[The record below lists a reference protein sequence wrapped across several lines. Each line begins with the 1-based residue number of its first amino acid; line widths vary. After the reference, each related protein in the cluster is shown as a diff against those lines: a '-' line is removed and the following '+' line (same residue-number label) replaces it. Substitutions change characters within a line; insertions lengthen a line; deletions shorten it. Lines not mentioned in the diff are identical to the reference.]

1 MDLLFFILLP
11 IIVIICVI
19 VSLYVYYYNKIQDLI
34 IRINEVENI
43 IDTSLRNK
51 YDYLNKSISIIK
63 GNDKELKS
71 EIFDEM
77 VKLRARKISNFDLD
91 RKLLAAYTELD
102 SVLSNNEELKKS
114 EELIKI
120 KNNIEEIDDNLSNYR
135 QYYNDNITEYKRTI
149 KTIPTNIIAKIH
161 KYQEKLFFDRKNM
174 NDDDYNDFKL

>member
-1 MDLLFFILLP
+1 M
-11 IIVIICVI
+11 
-19 VSLYVYYYNKIQDLI
+19 
-34 IRINEVENI
+34 
-43 IDTSLRNK
+43 
-51 YDYLNKSISIIK
+51 
-63 GNDKELKS
+63 
-71 EIFDEM
+71 
-77 VKLRARKISNFDLD
+77 D

-135 QYYNDNITEYKRTI
+135 QYYNDNITEYNRTI
-149 KTIPTNIIAKIH
+149 KTIPTNIITKIH

>member
-91 RKLLAAYTELD
+91 RKLLAAYNELD
-102 SVLSNNEELKKS
+102 SITSNNKELKES
-114 EELIKI
+114 EELLKI
-120 KNNIEEIDDNLSNYR
+120 KNNIEEIDDNLNNYR
-135 QYYNDNITEYKRTI
+135 QYYNDNITEYNRII
-149 KTIPTNIIAKIH
+149 KTIPTSIIAKIH